1 MSFTQGS
8 CSLTAYRVTESGI
21 EWGKKNRNVSGG
33 VANAQ
38 GYSSSCYEKVQMLLS
53 DRFLG
58 FFMVP
63 EGGLGWNYNFQGVKH
78 SASMEYS
85 LKLDAPQHFYAECH
99 RPQHFLTFAQME
111 EGEDAVDRPQD
122 VLGDSNATGELLNRG
137 EGVVRPTTTVSRSR
151 ALCWSVLKTGLS
163 PDGPRQP

>member
-1 MSFTQGS
+1 M
-8 CSLTAYRVTESGI
+8 
-21 EWGKKNRNVSGG
+21 
-33 VANAQ
+33 
-38 GYSSSCYEKVQMLLS
+38 
-53 DRFLG
+53 
-58 FFMVP
+58 
-63 EGGLGWNYNFQGVKH
+63 
-78 SASMEYS
+78 
-85 LKLDAPQHFYAECH
+85 
-99 RPQHFLTFAQME
+99 ME